1 MNAPLPLPMYQLS
14 IVGLVVSAAGAAIA
28 FYLWNERRVEK
39 YLLFWSFAWACG
51 SLRWVL
57 RLMPGHLIQSR
68 IAFRGLDSALISIV
82 ELLTILGCYDLLP
95 TKVWRKRT
103 VVAGTAAILVAYTV
117 AANLSR
123 DYILMG
129 YALFAAVLFFCAV
142 CMLRSYRSER
152 LSGFAVTAL
161 VFLYQSIFI
170 CISLIWIGSQVANSI
185 VAPLFNVPLAL
196 SIFMIAHQRG
206 RRDLLASERTLQKI
220 FETAPAAIV
229 ITKPPRGEIE
239 RANPTALDLLGL
251 SEDSA
256 IGRTSIEEGLV
267 VDGGLREVVYDEL
280 RTGQAVRN
288 REISVGRVGG
298 SRRKLVLNAARIDLD
313 GDDRYIFSLYDVT
326 DLRRAEQNLAA
337 YSEEMRR
344 LYLRLGAVEENE
356 RRALHRE
363 LHDRIGANLSALR
376 LELDL
381 IAKLISRR
389 NLGGASEHTACAVAV
404 ITETISK
411 ARDLMVDL
419 RPPALDEY
427 GLFAA
432 LKALGDAQ
440 AARLGIVV
448 DVKGEDLGSR
458 LSPLV
463 ETALFR
469 IAQEAL
475 NNAVKHSSV
484 KSVRMSLKEN
494 GEGIRLVVA
503 DEGVGF
509 RLDEIDGRSER
520 WGLRTMRER
529 AQAVGATFKIESET
543 GTGTQITVDVG
554 RASA

>member
-1 MNAPLPLPMYQLS
+1 MYQLS

-28 FYLWNERRVEK
+28 FYLWSERRAEK
-39 YLLFWSFAWACG
+39 YLLFWSLAWSSA

-57 RLMPGHLIQSR
+57 RLIPGHLIQSS
-68 IAFRGLDSALISIV
+68 IAFRVLDSALIAIV
-82 ELLTILGCYDLLP
+82 ELFMILGCYDLLP
-95 TKVWRKRT
+95 RKAWRNPT
-103 VVAGTAAILVAYTV
+103 LVAATAAVLVVYT
-117 AANLSR
+117 AAADLSR
-123 DYILMG
+123 EYIPMG
-129 YALFAAVLFFCAV
+129 YALFSAVLLFCAL

-161 VFLYQSIFI
+161 VFAYQCLFI
-170 CISLIWIGSQVANSI
+170 VIALFRSGSQVANSI

-206 RRDLLASERTLQKI
+206 QRRALASERVLQKI

-239 RANPTALDLLGL
+239 RANPTALELLGL
-251 SEDSA
+251 SEESA
-256 IGRTSIEEGLV
+256 IGRTSLEQGLV
-267 VDGGLREVVYDEL
+267 VDDGLRESVYENL
-280 RTGQAVRN
+280 RAGQTVRN
-288 REISVGRVGG
+288 REISLGRIGG
-298 SRRKLVLNAARIDLD
+298 ERRKLVLNAARIDLD
-313 GDDRYIFSLYDVT
+313 GDDKYIFALHDVT
-326 DLRRAEQNLAA
+326 DLRRAQQNLAA
-337 YSEEMRR
+337 YSDEMRR

-356 RRALHRE
+356 RKALHRE

-381 IAKLISRR
+381 IAELIARR
-389 NLGGASEHTACAVAV
+389 NLSGASEHTACAVAV

-448 DVKGEDLGSR
+448 DVKGEDLGIR
-458 LSPLV
+458 LSPVV

-469 IAQEAL
+469 IAQEAV

-484 KSVRMSLKEN
+484 KSIRMSLREN
-494 GEGIRLVVA
+494 GDNIRLVVA

-509 RLDEIDGRSER
+509 RVDEIDGRSER

-529 AQAVGATFKIESET
+529 AQAVGATFTIESAA
-543 GTGTQITVDVG
+543 GSGTQITVDVG
-554 RASA
+554 RASG